1 VILLDANITQVKF
14 ADWLLLTRSCSLV
27 SGGTT
32 QELTPLNYK
41 ILSYFILNPNRI
53 VSRDEFISSVWENH
67 YVDDNAINKAIS
79 DLRRILKS
87 SDSAQILIKTHY
99 KKGYSF
105 VCDVEFVREVKLE
118 DRGELHTQASEINV
132 QEGVPINS
140 AVPTNGVEKKT
151 VNFHKKFF
159 QIVPNKIFLLTVTI
173 FLCVSTLVS
182 YWFLKEPEPIKF
194 ESKKLSISDDS
205 IYFILSPSPSNEKLA
220 VTKENVKTGIDE
232 IFLIDLDTH
241 KNTKIISE
249 QYDSY
254 PIGWSSNSNSIFYQ
268 IINNALRIC
277 EVWRADF
284 KVSNEVSLK
293 EKILDCDSQYILS
306 MVTDEQHNR
315 MIYTKFGY
323 RNVPSLSALVSR
335 DLETGEE
342 FQVSS
347 PNIDSYGERFVS
359 LSPNKEKIAF
369 IRMQT
374 GISQIHIANPDGSM
388 QRKVHESNARINRV
402 EWDKNSQVLLWY
414 EARTQQL
421 FSYDTNLAELK
432 KTAVSRNNF
441 SNIVVSKE
449 AFIATTKASDAD
461 IYTYNTKGNSFE
473 QVTDTRNNEF
483 APISSDKGFYFF
495 SDNDGLML
503 SSYLDGELTVLAS
516 ALNMDSLVG
525 GDFNK
530 SDGLM
535 ALYQRNKVVLYKPE
549 ENEKIDSFLLEN
561 RIVHL
566 AWLNKT
572 KLLLIL
578 EGNQSE
584 QHIWTL
590 DLDTEKLQKIIHN
603 DARRVAKADTNKI
616 IYQDFYNNLHLF
628 DPTDGTSE
636 LLLSLKGYPYINWRF
651 LDNHIYYTTGN
662 NLIKFSL
669 ETQEETTFFN
679 EFSVE
684 DNFIIDFS
692 IVKNSD
698 MENIILQIHKLRSNE
713 VVLLER
719 IE

>member
-1 VILLDANITQVKF
+1 MLDANITQVKF

-27 SGGTT
+27 SDGTT

-41 ILSYFILNPNRI
+41 ILCYFVLNPNRI

-105 VCDVEFVREVKLE
+105 VGDVEFVREIKVE
-118 DRGELHTQASEINV
+118 DTDKRSSQASEENV
-132 QEGVPINS
+132 QQDHHIEPILNS
-140 AVPTNGVEKKT
+140 YEQEKS
-151 VNFHKKFF
+151 VSAQKKFS
-159 QIVPNKIFLLTVTI
+159 QIFSTKFFLSILAIFI
-173 FLCVSTLVS
+173 FVSAGS
-182 YWFLKEPEPIKF
+182 YWFAKEPSPIQF

-205 IYFILSPSPSNEKLA
+205 IYFSLSPSPSNEKLA

-249 QYDSY
+249 QHDSY
-254 PIGWSSNSNSIFYQ
+254 PIGWASNSNSIYYQ
-268 IINNALRIC
+268 IINNALKVC
-277 EVWRADF
+277 EIWRADF
-284 KVSNEVSLK
+284 KVSNEVSFK
-293 EKILDCDSQYILS
+293 EKVLDCNSQYILS

-315 MIYTKFGY
+315 IIYTKFGY
-323 RNVPSLSALVSR
+323 RNVSSLSALVAR

-342 FQVSS
+342 FQVTS
-347 PNIDSYGERFVS
+347 PNIDSYGDRFVS

-369 IRMQT
+369 VRRQT

-388 QRKVHESNARINRV
+388 QRKVHETNESINRV
-402 EWDKNSQVLLWY
+402 EWDEGSQILLWY
-414 EARTQQL
+414 EARSRQL
-421 FSYDTNLAELK
+421 FSYDMNLASLK
-432 KTAVSRNNF
+432 KTSVSPNNY
-441 SNIVVSKE
+441 SNIVVSSDT
-449 AFIATTKASDAD
+449 FIATTKSSDAD
-461 IYTYNTKGNSFE
+461 IYIYSTDAKTFK
-473 QVTDTRNNEF
+473 QVTDTKNNEF
-483 APISSDKGFYFF
+483 SPISSEKGFYFF
-495 SDNDGLML
+495 TNNEGLML
-503 SSYLDGELTVLAS
+503 NSYSNGELTVLPS

-525 GDFNK
+525 GEFNK

-535 ALYQRNKVVLYKPE
+535 ALYQRNKIVLYKPDD
-549 ENEKIDSFLLEN
+549 NEVVDSFVIEN

-578 EGNQSE
+578 EGSQSE

-590 DLDTEKLQKIIHN
+590 DLESEKLQKIIHN
-603 DARRVAKADTNKI
+603 DARRVFKTSANKI

-628 DPTDGTSE
+628 DPTEGTSQ
-636 LLLSLKGYPYINWRF
+636 LLVSLKGHPYINWRY
-651 LDNHIYYTTGN
+651 LDNHIYYTTGSD
-662 NLIKFSL
+662 LIKYSL
-669 ETQEETTFFN
+669 ETQKETVFFN
-679 EFSVE
+679 ENSVSDSFILEFSV
-684 DNFIIDFS
+684 I
-692 IVKNSD
+692 KNKGL
-698 MENIILQIHKLRSNE
+698 EKFILQIHRLRSND

-719 IE
+719 FK

>member
-1 VILLDANITQVKF
+1 MILLDANITQVKF

-27 SGGTT
+27 SDGTT

-41 ILSYFILNPNRI
+41 ILCYFVLNPNRI

-105 VCDVEFVREVKLE
+105 VGDVEFVRETKLE
-118 DRGELHTQASEINV
+118 DEDKRSNQVSEENAQQDHHIEPILTSYE
-132 QEGVPINS
+132 QEKSSS
-140 AVPTNGVEKKT
+140 AQI
-151 VNFHKKFF
+151 KFF
-159 QIVPNKIFLLTVTI
+159 HFLSTKFFLSILVIFI
-173 FLCVSTLVS
+173 FVSAGC
-182 YWFLKEPEPIKF
+182 YWYLKEPEPIQF

-205 IYFILSPSPSNEKLA
+205 IYFSLNPSPSNEKLA

-249 QYDSY
+249 QHDSY
-254 PIGWSSNSNSIFYQ
+254 PIGWASNSNSIYYQ
-268 IINNALRIC
+268 IINNALKIC
-277 EVWRADF
+277 EIWRADF
-284 KVSNEVSLK
+284 KVSNEISLK
-293 EKILDCDSQYILS
+293 EKVLDCDSQYILS

-323 RNVPSLSALVSR
+323 RNVPSLSALVAR

-342 FQVSS
+342 FQVTS

-369 IRMQT
+369 VRMQT
-374 GISQIHIANPDGSM
+374 GNSQIHIANPDGSM
-388 QRKVHESNARINRV
+388 QRKIHESNARINRV
-402 EWDKNSQVLLWY
+402 EWSNNSQVLLWY
-414 EARTQQL
+414 EAKSQQL
-421 FSYDTNLAELK
+421 FSYDTNLSSLK
-432 KTAVSRNNF
+432 KTAVSSNNY
-441 SNIVVSKE
+441 SNIVVSSDM
-449 AFIATTKASDAD
+449 FIATTKSSDAD
-461 IYTYNTKGNSFE
+461 IYIYSSDTKTFE
-473 QVTDTRNNEF
+473 QVTDTRINEF
-483 APISSDKGFYFF
+483 SPISSEKSFYFF
-495 SDNDGLML
+495 TDNEGLML
-503 SSYLDGELTVLAS
+503 NSYWNGELSVLPS

-530 SDGLM
+530 SDRRM

-549 ENEKIDSFLLEN
+549 DNEVVDSFEIEN

-590 DLDTEKLQKIIHN
+590 DLENEKLQKIIHN
-603 DARRVAKADTNKI
+603 DARRVFKSSANKI
-616 IYQDFYNNLHLF
+616 IYQDFYNNLHIF
-628 DPTDGTSE
+628 DPAEGTSQ
-636 LLLSLKGYPYINWRF
+636 LLLSLKGHSYLNWRH
-651 LDNHIYYTTGN
+651 LDNHIYYSTGK
-662 NLIKFSL
+662 NLIKYSL
-669 ETQEETTFFN
+669 ETQKETVIFN
-679 EFSVE
+679 KFSE
-684 DNFIIDFS
+684 KDSFIIDFS
-692 IVKNSD
+692 IVKKSGF
-698 MENIILQIHKLRSNE
+698 ENIILQIQELMSNK

-719 IE
+719 SE

>member
-1 VILLDANITQVKF
+1 MILLDANITQVKF

-27 SGGTT
+27 SDGTT

-41 ILSYFILNPNRI
+41 ILCYFVLNPNRI

-105 VCDVEFVREVKLE
+105 VGDVEFVREIKVE
-118 DRGELHTQASEINV
+118 DTDKRSSQASEENV
-132 QEGVPINS
+132 QQDHHIEPILNS
-140 AVPTNGVEKKT
+140 YEQEKS
-151 VNFHKKFF
+151 VSAQKKFS
-159 QIVPNKIFLLTVTI
+159 QIFSTKFFLSILAIFI
-173 FLCVSTLVS
+173 FVSAGS
-182 YWFLKEPEPIKF
+182 YWFAKEPSPIQF

-205 IYFILSPSPSNEKLA
+205 IYFSLSPSPSNEKLA

-249 QYDSY
+249 QHDSY
-254 PIGWSSNSNSIFYQ
+254 PIGWASNSNSIYYQ
-268 IINNALRIC
+268 IINNALKVC
-277 EVWRADF
+277 EIWRADF
-284 KVSNEVSLK
+284 KVSNEVSFK
-293 EKILDCDSQYILS
+293 EKVLDCNSQYILS

-315 MIYTKFGY
+315 IIYTKFGY
-323 RNVPSLSALVSR
+323 RNVSSLSALVAR

-342 FQVSS
+342 FQVTS
-347 PNIDSYGERFVS
+347 PNIDSYGDRFVS

-369 IRMQT
+369 VRRQT

-388 QRKVHESNARINRV
+388 QRKVHETNESINRV
-402 EWDKNSQVLLWY
+402 EWDEGSQILLWY
-414 EARTQQL
+414 EARSRQL
-421 FSYDTNLAELK
+421 FSYDMNLASLK
-432 KTAVSRNNF
+432 KTSVSPNNY
-441 SNIVVSKE
+441 SNIVVSSDT
-449 AFIATTKASDAD
+449 FIATTKSSDAD
-461 IYTYNTKGNSFE
+461 IYIYSTDAKTFK
-473 QVTDTRNNEF
+473 QVTDTKNNEF
-483 APISSDKGFYFF
+483 SPISSEKGFYFF
-495 SDNDGLML
+495 TNNEGLML
-503 SSYLDGELTVLAS
+503 NSYSNGELTVLPS

-525 GDFNK
+525 GEFNK

-535 ALYQRNKVVLYKPE
+535 ALYQRNKIVLYKPDD
-549 ENEKIDSFLLEN
+549 NEVVDSFVIEN

-578 EGNQSE
+578 EGSQSE

-590 DLDTEKLQKIIHN
+590 DLESEKLQKIIHN
-603 DARRVAKADTNKI
+603 DARRVFKTSANKI

-628 DPTDGTSE
+628 DPTEGTSQ
-636 LLLSLKGYPYINWRF
+636 LLVSLKGHPYINWRY
-651 LDNHIYYTTGN
+651 LDNHIYYTTGSD
-662 NLIKFSL
+662 LIKYSL
-669 ETQEETTFFN
+669 ETQKETVFFN
-679 EFSVE
+679 ENSVSDSFILEFSV
-684 DNFIIDFS
+684 I
-692 IVKNSD
+692 KNKGL
-698 MENIILQIHKLRSNE
+698 EKFILQIHRLRSND

-719 IE
+719 FK